1 MICSIKILIVLIEKY
16 TIKINPTDTDKMEF
30 GEYHYDIELRIG
42 VNEDESLYV
51 LDKEITEAK
60 TIEKPMT
67 SNFQTIVFASVS
79 PLADLINANGFSV
92 LSSAVKENLTLT
104 NGTVFNVY
112 KLENINVTGF
122 KYTLKF

>member
-1 MICSIKILIVLIEKY
+1 
-16 TIKINPTDTDKMEF
+16 
-30 GEYHYDIELRIG
+30 
-42 VNEDESLYV
+42 
-51 LDKEITEAK
+51 
-60 TIEKPMT
+60 MT
-67 SNFQTIVFASVS
+67 ANFQTIVFASVL

-92 LSSAVKENLTLT
+92 LSSAVKENLTLA